1 MTGRLA
7 GSLGVGACSA
17 LLAVL
22 LNASGLLEPWEL
34 GTRDLR
40 TRFTLPPGDRPARD
54 DVFLVMVTDE
64 SLALVEEHARMSW
77 PWDRELYALVV
88 GACARG
94 GAAALLFD
102 VLLHEAGPD
111 PEALAEALRRAPP
124 TYLAASFWEKAPPRK
139 PRPWEPEILAR
150 GAIEVDSDG
159 SVALEESF
167 EDVRLPSPEF
177 ARAARGFCG
186 ISNPRDRDGVIRRYR
201 LLYRYRGRD
210 YPSMALAALL
220 AREGEARVRIRDG
233 VLTVGRA
240 SFPVEPDGTIL
251 LRYFRAGTSFPW
263 RAAWNVINAMAP
275 AAGEGAPPAPFRPE
289 ELAGK
294 VVVFGVSAS
303 GLTDLRATPVS
314 PVMPGPEIHAVA
326 LANLLA
332 GVPLREAPR
341 WASLLGVAILAFG
354 VAAAT
359 RMTSAVAGGA
369 LAAGALLLAAAGA
382 TALYRAG
389 WAVDVVAPLGAGV
402 FSYAAASA
410 LNFLVEGRQRR
421 RIKREFQRYVAP
433 QVVEKI
439 LAQPD
444 ALRLEGER
452 KTLTIFFMDF
462 AGFTALSEKI
472 DPQELVGLVSAYH
485 DEAAAEIFAAEGTID
500 KYIGDAI
507 MAFWNDPVDQPDHAA
522 RACRAAVG
530 AQRRLRALAAR
541 MRERGLPEMRARI
554 GVNTGVATVGDMG
567 ARGQVNYTAIGDEVN
582 LASRLEGA
590 NKEFGTEILV
600 SEATWSAAA
609 GAVEGRELAL
619 LRVKGRSRPVRVFEV
634 WGRAGEGSP
643 ERREFARRFEAAL
656 ADFRARRFREAL
668 GVFVGLA
675 AGGDAASEVYRALCE
690 RYLAEPPP
698 PDWDGAYRMESK

>member
-1 MTGRLA
+1 MGRLA
-7 GSLGVGACSA
+7 GALAVGAGSA
-17 LLAVL
+17 LLAAL
-22 LNASGLLEPWEL
+22 LDVAGLLEPWEL

-40 TRFTLPPGDRPARD
+40 ARFTLPAGDPPARED
-54 DVFLVMVTDE
+54 IVLVMVTDE
-64 SLALVEEHARMSW
+64 TLALVEEHAKMSW

-88 GACARG
+88 EAAARG
-94 GAAALLFD
+94 GAAAILFD
-102 VLLHEAGPD
+102 LLLHEAGAD

-124 TYLAASFWEKAPPRK
+124 AYLAASFLEKAPPRK
-139 PRPWEPEILAR
+139 LRPWEPEILSR

-201 LLYRYRGRD
+201 LIYRYRGRD
-210 YPSMALAALL
+210 YPSMALAAIL
-220 AREGEARVRIRDG
+220 AREGTSRVRIRDR
-233 VLTVGRA
+233 VLTAGRR

-251 LRYFRAGTSFPW
+251 LRYYRPGTSFPW

-275 AAGEGAPPAPFRPE
+275 GEGAPAAPFRPE
-289 ELAGK
+289 ELSGK

-303 GLTDLRATPVS
+303 GLTDLRVTPVS

-326 LANLLA
+326 LANLLG
-332 GVPLREAPR
+332 GVPLREAPG
-341 WASLLGVAILAFG
+341 WASVLGLAVLAFG
-354 VAAAT
+354 VAVGTRLASAA
-359 RMTSAVAGGA
+359 AGGA
-369 LAAGALLLAAAGA
+369 LAAGALFGAAAGA

-389 WAVDVVAPLGAGV
+389 WAVDLVAPLGAGI

-410 LNFLVEGRQRR
+410 VNFLLEGRQRR

-472 DPQELVGLVSAYH
+472 EPRELVRLVSAYH

-507 MAFWNDPVDQPDHAA
+507 MAFWNDPIEQPDHAV

-541 MRERGLPEMRARI
+541 MRERGLPAMRARI
-554 GVNTGVATVGDMG
+554 GINTGVATVGDMG

-600 SEATWSAAA
+600 SEATWIGAR

-619 LRVKGRSRPVRVFEV
+619 LRVKGKSRPVRVFEI
-634 WGRAGEGSP
+634 WAPDGEGAAG
-643 ERREFARRFEAAL
+643 RREAARRFEAAL
-656 ADFRARRFREAL
+656 SDFRARRFGEAAEVFARLARE
-668 GVFVGLA
+668 
-675 AGGDAASEVYRALCE
+675 GDAASEVYRALCE
-690 RYLAEPPP
+690 RYRVEPPP
-698 PDWDGAYRMESK
+698 PDWDGAYQMESK

>member
-1 MTGRLA
+1 MTGRLRGAFIVGA
-7 GSLGVGACSA
+7 GSAFLAA
-17 LLAVL
+17 LLNGTGV
-22 LNASGLLEPWEL
+22 LEPWEL

-40 TRFTLPPGDRPARD
+40 ARFTLPPEGRRVRD
-54 DVFLVMVTDE
+54 DIVLVMVTDE
-64 SLALVEEHARMSW
+64 TLALVEEHAKMSW

-88 GACARG
+88 EACTRG

-102 VLLHEAGPD
+102 LLLHEAGPD
-111 PEALAEALRRAPP
+111 PEALAEALGRAPP
-124 TYLAASFWEKAPPRK
+124 VYLAASFWEKAPPRK
-139 PRPWEPEILAR
+139 PRPWEAEILAR
-150 GAIEVDSDG
+150 GAIEVESDG
-159 SVALEESF
+159 SVALAESF
-167 EDVRLPSPEF
+167 QDVRLPSPEF
-177 ARAARGFCG
+177 ARPARGFCG

-201 LLYRYRGRD
+201 LIYRYRGRD

-220 AREGEARVRIRDG
+220 ALEGASRVRIRNG
-233 VLTVGRA
+233 VLTVGRR
-240 SFPVEPDGTIL
+240 SLPIEPDGTIL
-251 LRYFRAGTSFPW
+251 LRYYRPGTSFPW
-263 RAAWNVINAMAP
+263 RAAWNVINALAP
-275 AAGEGAPPAPFRPE
+275 QAGPEAPPASFRPE

-303 GLTDLRATPVS
+303 GLTDLRVTPVS

-326 LANLLA
+326 LANLLG
-332 GVPLREAPR
+332 GVPLREAPG
-341 WASLLGVAILAFG
+341 WASLGAVALMAFG
-354 VAAAT
+354 VAAGT
-359 RMTSAVAGGA
+359 RMASAAAGGM
-369 LAAGALLLAAAGA
+369 LAAGALFAAAAVA

-389 WAVDVVAPLGAGV
+389 WAVDLVAPLGAGI

-439 LAQPD
+439 LAHPD

-472 DPQELVGLVSAYH
+472 DPQELVELVSAYH

-507 MAFWNDPVDQPDHAA
+507 MAFWNDPVGQPDHAA

-554 GVNTGVATVGDMG
+554 GINTGVVTVGDMG

-600 SEATWSAAA
+600 SEATWSAARE
-609 GAVEGRELAL
+609 AVEGREVAF

-634 WGRAGEGSP
+634 WGLAGEIAP
-643 ERREFARRFEAAL
+643 ERRETARRFEAAL
-656 ADFRARRFREAL
+656 ADFRSRRFREAL
-668 GVFVGLA
+668 EAFAQLA
-675 AGGDAASEVYRALCE
+675 REGDAASEVYRELCR

-698 PDWDGAYRMESK
+698 ADWEGVYQMESK